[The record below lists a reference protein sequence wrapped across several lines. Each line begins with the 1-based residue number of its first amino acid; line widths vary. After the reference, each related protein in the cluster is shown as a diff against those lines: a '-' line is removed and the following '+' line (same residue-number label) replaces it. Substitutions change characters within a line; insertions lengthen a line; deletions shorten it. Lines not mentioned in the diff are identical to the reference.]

1 MNLQLLNIRTL
12 FSRFCAVCLAVAI
25 ALPGNQYGLWS
36 PASVTRFAPDTTFTV
51 NTTLDTPDV
60 QPANGICA
68 DPSGKCSLRAAIMAA
83 NLVKSADTIILPA
96 GVYQLTRAGR
106 DDGAVVGDLDI
117 LDDLTIQG
125 AGSGVTIVDGNGA
138 VTGDRV
144 FQMLSGAHNVT
155 LSGITIRNGI
165 SISSTIGTIGGGGI
179 LMEGAGHLILSDVIL
194 DSNTAL
200 NGGGLY
206 ANLSDLGGSVE
217 MDHSTVHAN
226 KVIGSGVGAGG
237 GVYAY
242 LPASSSALNVQD
254 SQVYS
259 NTTDGTG
266 GGFMVQGNYKAHWSI
281 DRSEIYSNTA
291 ESAGAIGVFIPLTL
305 SDSSLHHNKVAFD
318 GGAIEAEAP
327 YTITRTTLDANS
339 ALRFGGGIFNLDV
352 VGGPLYHNFANIS
365 QSTISGNSA
374 HYGGGIYHDGFIV
387 PDSLLTLNNSTL
399 SGNVVYLP
407 GGATGSMHGGGLYA
421 YGGQTKLFYA
431 TIADNRVQ
439 ERFSFPPVNGI
450 GGGLYITATAVLTAE
465 ASIIANNLRGN
476 GITISTEDDC
486 FSSGTTGTLSYD
498 LILTTTNCFV
508 TGGQFGLIVGQDPLL
523 GPLQNNGGLSD
534 TQALLTGSP
543 AIDDIPANVFCVAGV
558 TTDQRG
564 GTRAGGPHRGGSAC
578 DIGAYE
584 FDAFFLGYLPQVRR

>member
-12 FSRFCAVCLAVAI
+12 FSRFCAACLAVAI

-36 PASVTRFAPDTTFTV
+36 PASVARLAPENTYTV

-144 FQMLSGAHNVT
+144 LQILSTAQNVT
-155 LSGITIRNGI
+155 LSGMTIRNGI

-179 LMEGAGHLILSDVIL
+179 LMEGAGNLHLSDVKI
-194 DSNTAL
+194 DSNLAL

-206 ANLSDLGGSVE
+206 ANLTSQGGTVE
-217 MDHSTVHAN
+217 MSHVVVHAN
-226 KVIGSGVGAGG
+226 KVSGTGLGAGG
-237 GVYAY
+237 GLYVYM
-242 LPASSSALNVQD
+242 PANTSTFTVLD

-266 GGFMVQGNYKAHWSI
+266 GAFYVAGSSSARWSI
-281 DRSEIYSNTA
+281 ERSEIYSNTA
-291 ESAGAIGVFIPLTL
+291 QSGGAIGNSLPLTI
-305 SDSSLHHNKVAFD
+305 SDSRLHHNKATYD
-318 GGAIEAEAP
+318 GGAIEAFSP
-327 YTITRTTLDANS
+327 YTITRSTIDANT
-339 ALRFGGGIFNLDV
+339 ANRFGGGIFNLSDYSV
-352 VGGPLYHNFANIS
+352 PLGKFATIS
-365 QSTISGNSA
+365 QSTVSNNSA
-374 HYGGGIYHDGFIV
+374 HFGGGIYHDGFIA
-387 PDSLLTLNNSTL
+387 PNGLLTLDNSTV

-407 GGATGSMHGGGLYA
+407 GGQTGSMYGGGLYV
-421 YGGQTKLFYA
+421 YHGQVKLFYA
-431 TIADNRVQ
+431 TIANNRVQ

-486 FSSGTTGTLSYD
+486 FSHGTTGTLSYD

-523 GPLQNNGGLSD
+523 DPLQNNGGLTK
-534 TQALLTGSP
+534 TQALFTGSP
-543 AIDDIPANVFCVAGV
+543 AIDAIPVNSFCVAGV

-564 GTRAGGPHRGGSAC
+564 GTRAGGLHRGGSAC
-578 DIGAYE
+578 DIGPYE
-584 FDAFFLGYLPQVRR
+584 FDAFFLGYLPQVRK